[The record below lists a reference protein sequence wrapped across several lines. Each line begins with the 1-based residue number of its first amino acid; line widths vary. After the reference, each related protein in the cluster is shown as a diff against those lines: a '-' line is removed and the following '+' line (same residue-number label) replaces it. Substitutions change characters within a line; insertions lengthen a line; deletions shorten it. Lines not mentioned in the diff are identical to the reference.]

1 MLAARFSAPVT
12 HSIPVN
18 PPPLSTGYQPTLWRL
33 RTVSRLGR
41 LLYVCRVPALVGM
54 LLALLGTVEQIHE
67 VVRVLTSDAL
77 LLQGDAGTTPPLLW
91 TFFLLYL
98 LTWTLLF
105 WSQFAIHHRMPG
117 PWLRAEGVRWAARA
131 LPSVLA
137 ALPWVGAGLALQG
150 AATGLAGNGLLLVRL
165 LQGAAA
171 FTAVASLAYYHR
183 GWWHAVLLGEPP
195 PPPRSFEASATTF
208 GHRGLIVLSLT
219 FGLLLFGLAL
229 WNPWWLGAQ
238 LGTVGTLVA
247 ACVALLPALTWLTT
261 APQVPQWHLLSLLVS
276 LAVAWSA
283 ADLNDNHPVRPLPQ
297 QRPDFVP
304 FQDLESAFAEWV
316 AAREGAYQG
325 RSMPVVLVAAEGGGI
340 RAAYFTAMV
349 LATLQDRCPAL
360 AGQVFAISGV
370 SGGSVG
376 AAIFT
381 GLVQQLQLPLPS
393 QVGCGA
399 SAPGTTPLAEQVDQI
414 LRTDFLAPTVVTML
428 FPDALQRLLPVPVDS
443 WDRALTLERT
453 LERSFQA
460 VTKSDFME
468 RSLYRYW
475 RPEGAAPLLLLN
487 TTLVSTGERVVA
499 SPMVLM
505 NERFHDLRALVD
517 HAPSLDLRISTAAV
531 LSARFPGVT
540 PAAYLAG
547 EPKLRLVDGGYFEN
561 SGAATLG
568 EVLATLRF
576 HARTLGKDISPVV
589 IRIAN
594 APPVQ
599 QPPDPPTGLG
609 ELLSPIRTMVN
620 TRAARGELAAR
631 ALKAQVTGQQDEHE
645 CAEFIEFEIQAG
657 GAQLP
662 LGWHLSQGARQA
674 IRAHLR
680 PPADC
685 SSRSGIYNGCAVQDV
700 IERIENPFP
709 ACRPSTASSR

>member
-1 MLAARFSAPVT
+1 M
-12 HSIPVN
+12 
-18 PPPLSTGYQPTLWRL
+18 
-33 RTVSRLGR
+33 
-41 LLYVCRVPALVGM
+41 CRVPALVGL
-54 LLALLGTVEQIHE
+54 LLASLGTVPQIQE
-67 VVRVLTSDAL
+67 VVRVLTADAL
-77 LLQGDAGTTPPLLW
+77 LLQGNEGTTGPMLW
-91 TFFLLYL
+91 TFVLLYL
-98 LTWTLLF
+98 LSWALLF

-117 PWLRAEGVRWAARA
+117 PWLRAGGVHLAARA

-137 ALPWVGAGLALQG
+137 VLPWVGAGLALHG
-150 AATGLAGNGLLLVRL
+150 AAVGLTGNGLVLVRL
-165 LQGAAA
+165 LPSVVA
-171 FTAVASLAYYHR
+171 FTAVASLTYYHR
-183 GWWHAVLLGEPP
+183 EWWRAVLRREPP
-195 PPPRSFEASATTF
+195 PPPRSFEASRTIS
-208 GHRGLIVLSLT
+208 GHRGLAVLSLT

-238 LGTVGTLVA
+238 LGTVGTLLA

-261 APQVPQWHLLSLLVS
+261 APQVPQWHFLSLLMA
-276 LAVAWSA
+276 LAMAWSA
-283 ADLNDNHPVRPLPQ
+283 ADWNDNHPVRPLSQ

-304 FQDLESAFAEWV
+304 FQDLDSAFAQWV
-316 AAREGAYQG
+316 AAREPAYQG

-381 GLVQQLQLPLPS
+381 GLVQQRQLPLPS

-399 SAPGTTPLAEQVDQI
+399 SGPGTTPLAEQVDQI

-428 FPDALQRLLPVPVDS
+428 FPDGLQRLLPVPVDS

-460 VTKSDFME
+460 VTKSNFME

-475 RPEGAAPLLLLN
+475 SPEGAAPLLLLN
-487 TTLVSTGERVVA
+487 STLVSTGERVVA
-499 SPMVLM
+499 SPSVLL

-517 HAPSLDLRISTAAV
+517 YAPSLDLRISTAAV

-576 HARTLGKDISPVV
+576 LARTLGKDISPVV

-599 QPPDPPTGLG
+599 QPAHPPTGLG

-645 CAEFIEFEIQAG
+645 CAEFIEFQIQADG
-657 GAQLP
+657 VQLP

-674 IRAHLR
+674 IRARLS
-680 PPADC
+680 PSSDC
-685 SSRSGIYNGCAVQDV
+685 SSRTGISNSCAVQDV
-700 IERIENPFP
+700 VDRIDNPFHE
-709 ACRPSTASSR
+709 CRPGEAGSR

>member
-1 MLAARFSAPVT
+1 MRPTAESGYR
-12 HSIPVN
+12 
-18 PPPLSTGYQPTLWRL
+18 PPPWRL
-33 RTVSRLGR
+33 RTLSRLGM
-41 LLYVCRVPALVGM
+41 LLYVCRVPALVGV
-54 LLALLGTVEQIHE
+54 LLALLGGVEQIHE
-67 VVRVLTSDAL
+67 VVRVLTADAL
-77 LLQGDAGTTPPLLW
+77 LLRGGEGTTGILLW

-105 WSQFAIHHRMPG
+105 WSEFAIHHRIPG
-117 PWLRAEGVRWAARA
+117 PWLRAGPLRLAARA
-131 LPSVLA
+131 LPTVLA

-150 AATGLAGNGLLLVRL
+150 AAGGLTANGLFLVL
-165 LQGAAA
+165 ALQLAVA
-171 FTAVASLAYYHR
+171 FAGVASLAYYHR
-183 GWWHAVLLGEPP
+183 NWWNAVIRREPP
-195 PPPRSFEASATTF
+195 PPPRSFGPLPDAI
-208 GHRGLIVLSLT
+208 GHRGLVGLSLA
-219 FGLLLFGLAL
+219 FCLALFGLAL

-238 LGTVGTLVA
+238 LGTVGILLA
-247 ACVALLPALTWLTT
+247 ACVALLPALTWLTS
-261 APQVPQWHLLSLLVS
+261 APQMPRWHVLSLLLA

-283 ADLNDNHPVRPLPQ
+283 ADLNDNHPVRPLHQ
-297 QRPDFVP
+297 QREDFVP
-304 FQDLESAFAEWV
+304 FQDLDSAFASWL
-316 AAREGAYQG
+316 AARAQAYQG

-381 GLVQQLQLPLPS
+381 GLVQQRQLPLPS
-393 QVGCGA
+393 QVGCGTPGA
-399 SAPGTTPLAEQVDQI
+399 GAAPLTEQVDQI

-428 FPDALQRLLPVPVDS
+428 FPDALQRLLPVPFDS

-453 LERSFQA
+453 LERSFHT
-460 VTKSDFME
+460 VTMSDFME

-475 RPEGAAPLLLLN
+475 TPEGAAPLLLLN
-487 TTLVSTGERVVA
+487 TTLVSTGERMVA
-499 SPMVLM
+499 SPTVFL
-505 NERFHDLRALVD
+505 NERFHDLRTLVD

-540 PAAYLAG
+540 PAAYLEG
-547 EPKLRLVDGGYFEN
+547 QPKLRLVDGGYFEN

-576 HARTLGKDISPVV
+576 HARTLGKDISPLV

-599 QPPDPPTGLG
+599 QPADPPTGLG

-645 CAEFIEFEIQAG
+645 CAEFIEFQIQAG
-657 GAQLP
+657 GVQLP

-674 IRAHLR
+674 IREHLR
-680 PPADC
+680 PPTDC
-685 SSRSGIYNGCAVQDV
+685 SSRTGISNGCAVQDV
-700 IERIENPFP
+700 VDRIEAPFHR
-709 ACRPSTASSR
+709 CRPTEATTQAIRKSVPS